1 MADAAIAPD
10 VWRIFAR
17 APLCASIVLIDY
29 FACADLLCDYWRR
42 ENPLSIFWKWTI
54 GVALALFIVAFIG
67 LSLMAGSP
75 KDAYGMVRYALPHMH
90 RGKLK
95 VGDDAPDA
103 RLVALNGSDHF
114 HIRERTGVKPLVLVF
129 GSFT

>member
-1 MADAAIAPD
+1 MS
-10 VWRIFAR
+10 
-17 APLCASIVLIDY
+17 L
-29 FACADLLCDYWRR
+29 
-42 ENPLSIFWKWTI
+42 FWKCII
-54 GVALALFIVAFIG
+54 GVAVFLFIGVFAG
-67 LSLMAGSP
+67 LSFMAGSP

-103 RLVALNGSDHF
+103 KLVALDGSDHF
-114 HIRERTGVKPLVLVF
+114 HIRERTGAKPLVLVF

>member
-1 MADAAIAPD
+1 M
-10 VWRIFAR
+10 
-17 APLCASIVLIDY
+17 
-29 FACADLLCDYWRR
+29 
-42 ENPLSIFWKWTI
+42 
-54 GVALALFIVAFIG
+54 LALFLVAFIG

-103 RLVALNGSDHF
+103 RLVALNGSDRF
-114 HIRERTGVKPLVLVF
+114 HIRERTGSKPLVLVF